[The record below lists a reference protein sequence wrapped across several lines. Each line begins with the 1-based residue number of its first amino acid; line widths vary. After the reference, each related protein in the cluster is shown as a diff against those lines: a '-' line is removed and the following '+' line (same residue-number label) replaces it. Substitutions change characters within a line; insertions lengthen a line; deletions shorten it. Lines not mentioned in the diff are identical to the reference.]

1 MNYETL
7 KISESGYEGTLTCYE
22 HSESPELPEKPRP
35 ALLVLP
41 GGAYRGCSDREAEPV
56 GIEFFNRGYNAY
68 VLRYPCAPNR
78 FPAALVVAAAS
89 MDTIRKRA
97 KKANTNPD
105 KVFAIGFSAG
115 GHLCGT
121 IANCPPDFKPV
132 KKFNFKPNGVVLSY
146 PVINEK
152 FGHTVSHDNLLGD
165 ERPQECA
172 WLNLNES
179 VRSDN
184 PPAFIW
190 ATASDAGV
198 PAENSLSYALAYN
211 KLGLK
216 YELHVFHNGPHGLSL
231 SDYRVCQLS
240 EGGENLHVATWVKL
254 ADEFLRAL

>member
-152 FGHTVSHDNLLGD
+152 
-165 ERPQECA
+165 
-172 WLNLNES
+172 LNLNES

-216 YELHVFHNGPHGLSL
+216 YELHVFHSGPHGLSL